1 MIAPANTGNDSNSKI
16 AVNKTDH
23 TNNGKSSIEIASP
36 FMFKIVVIK
45 LAEPK
50 IDLTPAKCNE
60 KIPRSTLA
68 PGCPKVDRGG

>member
-1 MIAPANTGNDSNSKI
+1 MAPASTGNDRSNKI
-16 AVNKTDH
+16 AVNKTDQ

-45 LAEPK
+45 LADPK
-50 IDLTPAKCNE
+50 IELTPAKCSE

-68 PGCPKVDRGG
+68 PGWPKVDRGG